1 MLRGHREA
9 TLAPDTRASTEHARA
24 QMQHRV
30 LTGVRS
36 VAATR
41 GADVADLV
49 AIGYPDEST
58 AIAAEE
64 EAQRLADELIIQP
77 DAIAAIVRTKDGKF
91 KVTTNHHMVG
101 SGATYGMLWGL
112 LFGVLFFVPV
122 FGMAVGAGL
131 GALLGKL
138 EKAGIDKE
146 FQKQVR
152 DLLQPGTSALF
163 LVVEKG
169 TPDKAVEALSKYGG
183 TVLKSSLAPEAEQ
196 QLQEELHGSA
206 AKQPVNA

>member
-1 MLRGHREA
+1 MLHGRLDA
-9 TLAPDTRASTEHARA
+9 TLASDTPARPSTRA
-24 QMQHRV
+24 
-30 LTGVRS
+30 
-36 VAATR
+36 VAATK
-41 GADVADLV
+41 GANVADLV

-64 EAQRLADELIIQP
+64 EAQRLADDLIIQP

-101 SGATYGMLWGL
+101 TGATYGMLWGL

-131 GALLGKL
+131 GALMGKL

-146 FQKQVR
+146 FQRQVR

-163 LVVEKG
+163 LVVEKT
-169 TPDKAVEALSKYGG
+169 TPEKAVEALNKYGG
-183 TVLKSSLAPEAEQ
+183 TVLKSSLSPEAEQ
-196 QLQEELHGSA
+196 QLQQELHGSSV
-206 AKQPVNA
+206 KQPVNA